1 MSARSQNIEVAVR
14 IRPSAAKSVWKVLR
28 RERADGDGKA
38 YCLRHAA
45 AAAAGGDKK
54 DYVFDSVF
62 GPKTTQEEVY
72 ERAVRGVVSKALG
85 GFNGTVFA
93 YGSTGS
99 GKTHSVMGTADD
111 PGIIPRAVE
120 QVFQTCAAGQGRKY
134 MVMVS
139 YMEIYKEHI
148 RDLLDPNAPADQSLE
163 VREMPDGSFTVPQL
177 TVESISSRRNLL
189 RRIRRGSAHRMVSA
203 TTQNAVS
210 SRSHAVLTLTVESA
224 CEQTGEVTV
233 SKLNLV
239 DLAGSERYQAQ
250 GDGRQQE
257 TKAINQSLHC
267 LSRVIHVLSEQGR
280 ARGGK
285 RGKGRKRARGAAP
298 LHVPYRD
305 SNLTRVLK
313 DALGGNA
320 VTLMLAC
327 MHPDADNV
335 TETVSTLGYA
345 LRSKSITN
353 VVSKNEAR
361 RSMIERL
368 KGEVRKLSAMS
379 QANEQVQRT
388 LVELASDYQAG
399 REAELLNSLLEL
411 LHGLPAHT
419 GDAADAERRSA
430 AARNVREQLDALHFA
445 TARSPRGPNGQAA
458 AAAAAQDDESDDQLP
473 PWPSERATEGR
484 PVEEVELYDMPPH
497 KMFQR
502 EIVGGFCA
510 NVARMAADMSSPGAS
525 ESG

>member
-1 MSARSQNIEVAVR
+1 MSGEAQSQPQNIEVAVR
-14 IRPSAAKSVWKVLR
+14 IRPSGAKSVWKVLR
-28 RERADGDGKA
+28 RARADGAGKA
-38 YCLRHAA
+38 YCLRHA
-45 AAAAGGDKK
+45 GDKK
-54 DYVFDSVF
+54 DYVFDNVF
-62 GPKTTQEEVY
+62 GPKTTQEDVY
-72 ERAVRGVVSKALG
+72 ERSVRGVVDKALG

-99 GKTHSVMGTADD
+99 GKTHSVMGSKKD

-120 QVFQTCAAGQGRKY
+120 QVFQTCAAGEGRKY

-148 RDLLDPNAPADQSLE
+148 RDLLDPNAPPDQSLE
-163 VREMPDGSFTVPQL
+163 VRELADGSFAVPQL
-177 TVESISSRRNLL
+177 TVESISSRRNLM
-189 RRIRRGSAHRMVSA
+189 RRIRRGSAHRMTSA

-210 SRSHAVLTLTVESA
+210 SRSHAVLTLTVESV
-224 CEQTGEVTV
+224 CEQTGEVSV

-239 DLAGSERYQAQ
+239 DLAGSERFQAQ

-267 LSRVIHVLSEQGR
+267 LSRVIHVLSEQGKAR
-280 ARGGK
+280 KKARGT
-285 RGKGRKRARGAAP
+285 AHV
-298 LHVPYRD
+298 HVPYRD

-327 MHPDADNV
+327 MHPDAENL

-361 RSMIERL
+361 RSMIDRL
-368 KGEVRKLSAMS
+368 KGEVRKLAAVS
-379 QANEQVQRT
+379 QASEQVHRA
-388 LVELASDYQAG
+388 LVELASGYQAG

-411 LHGLPAHT
+411 LHGLPASAS
-419 GDAADAERRSA
+419 DADSERRSV
-430 AARNVREQLDALHFA
+430 AARNVREQLEALHFA
-445 TARSPRGPNGQAA
+445 SARSPRGS
-458 AAAAAQDDESDDQLP
+458 DEDDDQLP
-473 PWPSERATEGR
+473 PWPSERDPEGHQA
-484 PVEEVELYDMPPH
+484 EDIELYDMPPH

-510 NVARMAADMSSPGAS
+510 SVAQMAADMAG
-525 ESG
+525 SGDVAA